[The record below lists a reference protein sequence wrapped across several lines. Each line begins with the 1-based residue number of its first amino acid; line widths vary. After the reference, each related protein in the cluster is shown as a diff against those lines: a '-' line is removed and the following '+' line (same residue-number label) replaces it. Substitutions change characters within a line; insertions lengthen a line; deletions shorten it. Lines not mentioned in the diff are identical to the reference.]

1 VIKNNQT
8 FGISAAV
15 FAFALAAST
24 ALAQTAPMSQSF
36 TLSSAERPAYDVTK
50 GQGYVSIPNGNE
62 VAFAIKAAPGDYR
75 VTATVGAGRTTLWAE
90 DRRLVAGPVV
100 VPAGQT
106 REISFLVNVRNPSM
120 ATSEQDVTSAP
131 KVGLR
136 GDEPGGRNWDDMLTV
151 SASGPDK
158 ALLGLKVEP
167 VQVRRVLLAGDSTVS
182 DQAGSD
188 YASWGQM
195 LPRFVGGDVVVA
207 NHARGGETMKSFV
220 TSLRWDKLLNET
232 RAGDVVIIQFGH
244 NDEKKQWPRTYLGA
258 DGAYGAYLA
267 AFVAEVRQRGAQPV
281 LVSPVARRFFDGG
294 KIRNTHEGYDAA
306 VRDTAQK
313 LGVPFIDL
321 TALSTVF
328 YEDLGPERS
337 ALAFGNRGQDKTHHN
352 AYGAWAIACLA
363 AGELKKLD
371 LGLAIDAPDCAPA
384 PEAFEI
390 SAADW
395 PLMRTPEAPKQAAEP
410 VPVK

>member
-1 VIKNNQT
+1 M
-8 FGISAAV
+8 
-15 FAFALAAST
+15 
-24 ALAQTAPMSQSF
+24 PQSF
-36 TLSSAERPAYDVTK
+36 TLSSTERLAYDATK
-50 GQGYVSIPNGNE
+50 GQGYVSIAGGNE
-62 VAFAIKAAPGDYR
+62 VAFAIAAAPGDYR

-90 DRRLVAGPVV
+90 DRRLVTGPVV

-106 REISFLVNVRNPSM
+106 RDVSFIVNVRNAIM
-120 ATSEQDVTSAP
+120 ATAEQDATKAP
-131 KVGLR
+131 RVGLR
-136 GDEPGGRNWDDMLTV
+136 GDEPDGRNWDDMLTV

-158 ALLGLKVEP
+158 ALLALKVEP
-167 VQVRRVLLAGDSTVS
+167 VQVRRILLAGDSTVS

-188 YASWGQM
+188 FASWGQM

-220 TSLRWDKLLNET
+220 TSLRWDKLLSET
-232 RAGDVVIIQFGH
+232 RAGDIVIIQFGH

-281 LVSPVARRFFDGG
+281 LVTPVARRFFENG

-313 LGVPFIDL
+313 LGVPVIDL
-321 TALSTVF
+321 TALSTSF
-328 YEDLGPERS
+328 YETLGSERS

-363 AGELKKLD
+363 AGELKTLD
-371 LGLAIDAPDCAPA
+371 LGLVIDAPDCAPA
-384 PEAFEI
+384 PKDFEI
-390 SAADW
+390 GAGDW
-395 PLMRTPEAPKQAAEP
+395 PLMRTPEQPKQAAEP